1 MAFTPAAKV
10 GLATVASVA
19 VIAAGLGWLMS
30 LSLGSSG
37 YDFDVHYKDVSGLM
51 PGAGVMLMG
60 VRVGKVLTVVP
71 EDQMVRVH
79 VHIFDPKIKIMKNG
93 RFKIMS
99 PGIVGEKNLEIFPP
113 KEKATPTAGG
123 IGTEGDTPGAP
134 TPLPTSTPAPTFL
147 VNGDNVRGDD
157 PARMELV
164 MDELTDT
171 FNEFKKTTDPKKF
184 QDLFAKTAENLMETT
199 ETVKRLGTKAEGIL
213 GGFGGTPQNLNQMLT
228 SIDRAARKADAVMT
242 SANPRDIRAT
252 VANLNALSAGLMTS
266 YKNFFGNEQQ
276 QANDTTLQT
285 VRSLASQL
293 NKLATTLN
301 TTAGDPVVQNDVK
314 DTIKNIRSLTQSLSG
329 ATAIT
334 NQPNKVLQGLAFSPR
349 LQGVAANTPSG
360 TGLAGNLGM
369 RVNFGTNYVQGG
381 LEQIGE
387 GNYLDLAFG
396 SPDGWKGLGYE
407 FGLIRSK
414 IGVGVDYGLTDGIR
428 LSGELYDPFRPTVR
442 IGATYFPLAGSQY
455 GLLAQW
461 AREIQSS
468 DNYIWL
474 GVEWRP
480 NY

>member
-1 MAFTPAAKV
+1 MAFSQAAKV
-10 GLATVASVA
+10 GLATVVSVV
-19 VIAAGLGWLMS
+19 VIGAGMSWLMS
-30 LSLGSSG
+30 LSLGPSG
-37 YDFDVHYKDVSGLM
+37 YEFDVQYKDVSGLM
-51 PGAGVMLMG
+51 NGGGVMLMG
-60 VRVGKVLTVVP
+60 VRVGKIVAVVP
-71 EDQMVRVH
+71 EEDMVRVH
-79 VHIFDPKIKIMKNG
+79 VHIFDAHTKIMKNG

-113 KEKATPTAGG
+113 KEKATPAGG
-123 IGTEGDTPGAP
+123 PSASEGNTPGNP
-134 TPLPTSTPAPTFL
+134 TPLPTSTPAPAYL
-147 VNGDNVRGDD
+147 VNGDKVRGDD

-164 MDELTDT
+164 MEELTDT
-171 FNEFKKTTDPKKF
+171 FNEFRKTTDPKKF

-199 ETVKRLGTKAEGIL
+199 ETVKRLGTKAEGIM
-213 GGFGGTPQNLNQMLT
+213 GGFDKTPQTLNQMLA
-228 SIDRAARKADAVMT
+228 SIDRTARNADRLLG
-242 SANPRDIRAT
+242 SASPRDVNVT
-252 VANLNALSAGLMTS
+252 VANLRELSKGLMAT
-266 YKNFFGNEQQ
+266 YKNFFGNEKQ
-276 QANDTTLQT
+276 QATDNTLQT

-301 TTAGDPVVQNDVK
+301 TTAGDPGVQTDVK

-329 ATAIT
+329 ATALT
-334 NQPNKVLQGLAFSPR
+334 AQPNKALAGLAFSPR

-369 RVNFGTNYVQGG
+369 RVNFGTNYLQGG
-381 LEQIGE
+381 LEQVGE
-387 GNYLDLAFG
+387 GNYVDLAFG

-442 IGATYFPLAGSQY
+442 LGATYFPLAGSQY
-455 GLLAQW
+455 GLMAQW
-461 AREIQSS
+461 AREFQSS

>member
-1 MAFTPAAKV
+1 MAFSPAAKV
-10 GLATVASVA
+10 GLATIASVA
-19 VIAAGLGWLMS
+19 VIGAGLSWLMS
-30 LSLGSSG
+30 LSFVRSG
-37 YDFDVHYKDVSGLM
+37 YDFDVQYKDVSGLM

-60 VRVGKVLTVVP
+60 VRVGKVLAVIP
-71 EDQMVRVH
+71 EEQMVRVH
-79 VHIFDPKIKIMKNG
+79 VHVFDPKIKIMKNG

-113 KEKATPTAGG
+113 KERATPAAGPL
-123 IGTEGDTPGAP
+123 GTEGDVTGSPKPEP
-134 TPLPTSTPAPTFL
+134 TATPAPEWIA
-147 VNGDNVRGDD
+147 NGDKVRGDD

-199 ETVKRLGTKAEGIL
+199 ETVKRLGSKAEGIM
-213 GGFGGTPQNLNQMLT
+213 GGFNRTPQTFNQMLT
-228 SIDRAARKADAVMT
+228 SIDRAARSADRLMG
-242 SANPRDIRAT
+242 SANPRDLAVT
-252 VANLNALSAGLMTS
+252 AANMRELSRGLVTS

-285 VRSLASQL
+285 VRSLATQL

-301 TTAGDPVVQNDVK
+301 TTAGDPVVQNDIK

-329 ATAIT
+329 ATALT

-369 RVNFGTNYVQGG
+369 RVNFGSNYVQGG

-442 IGATYFPLAGSQY
+442 LGATYFPLAGSQY

>member
-1 MAFTPAAKV
+1 
-10 GLATVASVA
+10 
-19 VIAAGLGWLMS
+19 
-30 LSLGSSG
+30 
-37 YDFDVHYKDVSGLM
+37 
-51 PGAGVMLMG
+51 
-60 VRVGKVLTVVP
+60 
-71 EDQMVRVH
+71 
-79 VHIFDPKIKIMKNG
+79 
-93 RFKIMS
+93 
-99 PGIVGEKNLEIFPP
+99 
-113 KEKATPTAGG
+113 
-123 IGTEGDTPGAP
+123 
-134 TPLPTSTPAPTFL
+134 
-147 VNGDNVRGDD
+147 
-157 PARMELV
+157 

-199 ETVKRLGTKAEGIL
+199 ETVKRLGSKAEGIM
-213 GGFGGTPQNLNQMLT
+213 GGFNRTPQTFNQMLT
-228 SIDRAARKADAVMT
+228 SIDRAARSADRLMG
-242 SANPRDIRAT
+242 SANPRDLAVT
-252 VANLNALSAGLMTS
+252 AANMRELSRGLVTS

-285 VRSLASQL
+285 VRSLATQL

-301 TTAGDPVVQNDVK
+301 TTAGDPVVQNDIK

-329 ATAIT
+329 ATALT

-369 RVNFGTNYVQGG
+369 RVNFGSNYVQGG

-442 IGATYFPLAGSQY
+442 LGATYFPLAGSQY